1 MITLLAT
8 ISGFLGSILPECI
21 KFLRDKTDKK
31 HELDILDRQIQYSQ
45 LRSNQRLEEI
55 YISRDIANSLALT
68 NTYNTG
74 IIWVDAFNGTV
85 RPLLA
90 YSFFILYAV
99 IKYTEYKALGGDFS
113 LNQLYSIWNIDD
125 QAIFASIISFYFG
138 QRTFNK
144 AMGRKNA

>member
-1 MITLLAT
+1 MITLIAS
-8 ISGFLGSILPECI
+8 ISGFLTSILPECI

-31 HELDILDRQIQYSQ
+31 HELDILDRQIQYHQ
-45 LRSNQRLEEI
+45 LSSSQRLEEI
-55 YISRDIANSLALT
+55 YISRDIAHSFALT

-90 YSFFILYAV
+90 YSFFLLYSL
-99 IKYTEYKALGGDFS
+99 IKYTQYKAMGSS
-113 LNQLYSIWNIDD
+113 LNLENLSIIWNIDD

-144 AMGRKNA
+144 NFYKR